1 RKAWGR
7 SLQAKLEWRLD
18 EEPQA
23 KVVMKDAGEA
33 GKEEEEEE
41 EYGGVIKA
49 RIGQNSRIGILWE
62 GRVKALLY
70 SIGSGI
76 DLQRPD
82 QPFRTLGLE
91 IQYSS

>member
-1 RKAWGR
+1 M
-7 SLQAKLEWRLD
+7 QAKLEWRAD
-18 EEPQA
+18 EEPAVA
-23 KVVMKDAGEA
+23 KVVKTAKKAGD
-33 GKEEEEEE
+33 EEEEEE

-49 RIGQNSRIGILWE
+49 RLGQNSRIGILWE